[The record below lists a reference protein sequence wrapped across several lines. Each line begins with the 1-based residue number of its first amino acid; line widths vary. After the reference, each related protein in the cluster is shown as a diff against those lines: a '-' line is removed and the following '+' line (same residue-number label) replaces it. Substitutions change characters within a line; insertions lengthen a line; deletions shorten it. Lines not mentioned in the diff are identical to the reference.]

1 MAEVKVNVGSP
12 FHKKYQEDGMTK
24 VVLDIYVYS
33 GRKSLDRGKVKYSME
48 KEPIGSDDY
57 VVFDLTDL
65 IKDFIEPTLELPLD
79 DNKGYIKW
87 VELQAKII
95 SDKPVANSFTVSTD
109 ENTPLTIELNGD
121 DPEFRDL
128 SFIKVTDPSS
138 GVLGPITNKKR
149 IVYTPN
155 TDFNGSD
162 SFTFKVNNGIE
173 DSDDATV
180 NIIVRD
186 VISAIEYDFTISGSN
201 TRPYS
206 SVPQAIYNHF
216 YGSGDIGTY
225 SYSLNFKGAYADDND
240 ELTFRIGMVG
250 TSPTSNNP
258 VQPQLL
264 DGYYAAFSIV
274 ALISP
279 DYWQGLS
286 FPSGNTY
293 TIDDLPQSFQDVIE
307 QNFIFNGS
315 GDFIY
320 GYLLVVRVQ
329 GGVVTERYEF
339 KESDYG
345 SWNTEVP
352 TYDEWLTSVGL

>member
-1 MAEVKVNVGSP
+1 MAEVKINVGSP

-24 VVLDIYVYS
+24 VNLDIYVYS
-33 GRKSLDRGKVKYSME
+33 GRKGLDRGSLKYSMI

-65 IKDFIEPTLELPLD
+65 VKDFIEPTLELPLD
-79 DNKGYIKW
+79 DNKDYIKW

-95 SDKPVANSFTVSTD
+95 SDKPTANSFTVKTD

-162 SFTFKVNNGIE
+162 SFTYKVNNGIE
-173 DSDDATV
+173 DSNDATV

-186 VISAIEYDFTISGSN
+186 VILAADYNFTVGGSS

-206 SVPQAIYNHF
+206 SVPQAIYNYF
-216 YGSGDIGTY
+216 YSFGIMGY
-225 SYSLNFKGAYADDND
+225 SYYLNFKGAYSD
-240 ELTFRIGMVG
+240 ELDELSFRIGMVG
-250 TSPTSNNP
+250 TTATSSGP
-258 VQPQLL
+258 YQFLD
-264 DGYYAAFSIV
+264 DGYYPVFSYTPLV
-274 ALISP
+274 ST
-279 DYWQGLS
+279 DWWTGLV

-293 TIDDLPQSFQDVIE
+293 TIDDLSEEFKSVQEIQYIYD
-307 QNFIFNGS
+307 GS
-315 GDFIY
+315 GDFYY
-320 GYLLVVRVQ
+320 GYLLVVRLQ

-345 SWNTEVP
+345 TWNVIPP

>member
-1 MAEVKVNVGSP
+1 MAEVKINVGSP

-24 VVLDIYVYS
+24 VNLDIYVYS
-33 GRKSLDRGKVKYSME
+33 GRKSLDRGSLKYSMI

-65 IKDFIEPTLELPLD
+65 VKDFIEPTLELPLD
-79 DNKGYIKW
+79 DNKDYIKW
-87 VELQAKII
+87 VELQANII

-155 TDFNGSD
+155 TNFNGSD
-162 SFTFKVNNGIE
+162 SFTYKVNNGIE

-186 VISAIEYDFTISGSN
+186 IISAVEYDFKVGGSS
-201 TRPYS
+201 TKPYS
-206 SVPQAIYNHF
+206 SVPQAIYNYF
-216 YGSGDIGTY
+216 YSFGYTGY
-225 SYSLNFKGAYADDND
+225 SYSLNFKGAYSD
-240 ELTFRIGMVG
+240 ELDELSFRIGMAG
-250 TSPTSNNP
+250 TSPESSNP
-258 VQPQLL
+258 SLQQLR
-264 DGYYAAFSIV
+264 DGYYAGFSIA

-279 DYWQGLS
+279 QYWQGLS

-293 TIDDLPQSFQDVIE
+293 TIDDLPQSFQDVLE
-307 QNFIFNGS
+307 KQYIFDGA
-315 GDFIY
+315 GDFFY
-320 GYLLVVRVQ
+320 GYLLVVRLQ